1 MKKISQMTIGEL
13 AAFICN
19 HLEKKGINVT
29 LSGGACVSIYS
40 ENKYES
46 YDLDFIEQ
54 SFVKRS
60 QLKDALREIGFEE
73 NGRHFTNPD
82 TDFFIEFPPGP
93 LSIGDEPVK
102 EIETMVFS
110 TGKLRL
116 LSATDCVKDRLAGYY
131 HWGDLQSLEQASLV
145 SHDREVNFKEVERWS
160 RKEGKLSEFKKI
172 KKKLTNKK

>member
-1 MKKISQMTIGEL
+1 MINMSKMTLGEL
-13 AAFICN
+13 AAHICS
-19 HLEKKGINVT
+19 HLENKGINVT

-40 ENKYES
+40 ENKYQS

-60 QLKDALREIGFEE
+60 QLKEALKEIGFEE
-73 NGRHFTNPD
+73 KGRHYTNPD
-82 TDFFIEFPPGP
+82 TDFYVEFPPGP

-102 EIETMVFS
+102 EIETIEFS

-116 LSATDCVKDRLAGYY
+116 ISATDCVKDRLAGYY
-131 HWGDLQSLEQASLV
+131 HWGDLQCLEQAVLV
-145 SHDREVNFKEVERWS
+145 SHDRNVNLKEIERWS

-172 KKKLTNKK
+172 KKRLANKK